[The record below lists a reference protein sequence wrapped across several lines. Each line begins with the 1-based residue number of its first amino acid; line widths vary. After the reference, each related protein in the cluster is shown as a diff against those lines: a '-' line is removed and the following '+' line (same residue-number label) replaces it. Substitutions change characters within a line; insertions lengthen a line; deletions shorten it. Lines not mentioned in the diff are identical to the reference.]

1 MYLVLESAEEGVVDL
16 LVLLKHNNTK
26 IHLDTSK
33 VRPGGR
39 SLPDC
44 SKKAPAAAATVVR
57 RGHSTSRER
66 ESAQLTRRSDSKT
79 SEGARSR
86 LADSFGLWTREW
98 GRVASWWEG
107 ECVSY

>member
-66 ESAQLTRRSDSKT
+66 ERESAQLTRRSDSKT
-79 SEGARSR
+79 SEGARSC
-86 LADSFGLWTREW
+86 LAHSFGQD
-98 GRVASWWEG
+98 
-107 ECVSY
+107 

>member
-1 MYLVLESAEEGVVDL
+1 MAGSLWEYLVLESAEEGVVDL
-16 LVLLKHNNTK
+16 LVLLNHNTTQ
-26 IHLDTSK
+26 HLDTSK

-66 ESAQLTRRSDSKT
+66 ERERSADEKKR
-79 SEGARSR
+79 
-86 LADSFGLWTREW
+86 F
-98 GRVASWWEG
+98 
-107 ECVSY
+107 

>member
-16 LVLLKHNNTK
+16 LVLLNHNTTQ
-26 IHLDTSK
+26 HLDTSK

-66 ESAQLTRRSDSKT
+66 ERSADEKKR
-79 SEGARSR
+79 
-86 LADSFGLWTREW
+86 F
-98 GRVASWWEG
+98 
-107 ECVSY
+107 

>member
-16 LVLLKHNNTK
+16 LVLLNHCSQHNTGNEA
-26 IHLDTSK
+26 TSK

-66 ESAQLTRRSDSKT
+66 ERERSADEKKR
-79 SEGARSR
+79 
-86 LADSFGLWTREW
+86 F
-98 GRVASWWEG
+98 
-107 ECVSY
+107 